1 LGAYVIRADN
11 QHAGRPFDR
20 RGSQEEE
27 AMFTSRDRISRRNV
41 LTAMAG
47 GIAALSLATCGGT
60 AGVAVSAT
68 TSATTSASTASTVS
82 TSAGSSTAASVSAA
96 SATSTAATSSAAA
109 TTAKAETS
117 ASTAAKTT
125 AAAIPTPKLNV
136 PPNAKTTLRL
146 TGWGYTPAY
155 GQVYDIYMQQHPDVA
170 LTFDQIANLTDYFTK
185 IQTEVAAGDAPDV
198 MTHSTYY
205 YVIYSERQVTRVLDD
220 LVARDKVDLSQF
232 FPASIA
238 GCRWQPGQMAM
249 GQGKLYVFPQNF
261 GTGTVFYFNKTLFDQ
276 QGVKYPDA
284 SWTWDTW
291 RDTAYK
297 MTRISNGTTQQ
308 FGMGTPVDGNDHI
321 NSWIWQ
327 AGGDFFDPTFTT
339 CTLHSDGKA
348 MDAFTYLVDL
358 VQKTKVAAPSGN
370 MMDLFMKGQLPMAS
384 GGAWWP
390 VLISAAKVPSLDYDV
405 FLPPKHPTTGLR
417 TIDVSANGLAITAS
431 SKQVDAGW
439 EFIKWWNYG
448 KGVDVVATTI
458 SGVTPPY
465 MPAATKYVFNTNR
478 TEAPKSFAIYEEL
491 YRTGK
496 PIFREVGAGDIAPI
510 LAKGLT
516 AAFTGTQTVDAAAT
530 NIASQVTA
538 LLNQERAQLGI
549 A

>member
-1 LGAYVIRADN
+1 MLTTKARI
-11 QHAGRPFDR
+11 PR
-20 RGSQEEE
+20 R
-27 AMFTSRDRISRRNV
+27 RL
-41 LTAMAG
+41 LTGMAG
-47 GIAALSLATCGGT
+47 GVAALSLSACGGA
-60 AGVAVSAT
+60 AGAVVSAT
-68 TSATTSASTASTVS
+68 TSAARSASGASTVS
-82 TSAGSSTAASVSAA
+82 TAAPTSSSASATAAPAA
-96 SATSTAATSSAAA
+96 SASG
-109 TTAKAETS
+109 S
-117 ASTAAKTT
+117 ASTAVRTLSTSSSAAKAATTSASAAAKT
-125 AAAIPTPKLNV
+125 AAAPIPTPKLTV

-465 MPAATKYVFNTNR
+465 MPAATKYVFNTDR
-478 TEAPKSFAIYEEL
+478 KDAPKSFSIYEEL